1 MLTLAKVVSAESA
14 ATYYEGSDDYYSEGG
29 RASSAWWGQGATA
42 LALNGPVDAGEFRA
56 LLDGQLPDGD
66 RLHRGGEG
74 PRTAGLDLTFSA
86 PKSIS
91 LQALVGGDHRL
102 LDAHETAV
110 TAALRYVE
118 EHLAAYRSTSDG
130 ETASVQSGSIVAA
143 RFIHDLSRE
152 ADPQVHTHCVLV
164 NMTQRPSGEWRALD
178 ARPPYEQQKLLGAFY
193 RAELA
198 RAVQTLGYQVRRT
211 HEDGRFELAHIKD
224 LQVEAFSTRSR
235 AINAALAARGQD
247 RESASAREREIAGLS
262 TRRSKDRSVDRAA
275 LRETWQAKAA
285 ELGISWT
292 PVVAVAQSEAEHQ
305 AAAAEAVGFAVSH
318 LMERSAIVTRINMAH
333 IALSHGTGSVLLDD
347 VQREIDRRIGC
358 GELLASDDGRR
369 LTTAAAQALER
380 EVLDVEKR
388 GRGALEAAIVKRAP
402 MQTELFSV
410 TVANAAQTVKLG
422 EGLTAGQRRAVKLVL
437 MTQDRVVGVQ
447 GLAGTGKTTMLRTV
461 RDNLG
466 TTFRAVGLA
475 PSAAAARELE
485 AAGISSM
492 TIAGFLTAGGRP
504 LHKNDLV
511 VVDEAGMVSLR
522 DMHGVLAAVEKAG
535 ARAVLVGD
543 TAQLKAV
550 EAGAPF
556 RQLQRS
562 GMQTERMDEILR
574 HTDDNLRDAV
584 LDAAEGRIAASV
596 AKLAATV
603 RELPYATQRYER
615 IADDYA
621 TMPPVDREQTLVVA
635 GTNRARC
642 RINELIRQR
651 LGRAGTGVV
660 VKVLEKRDL
669 TRAQIQS
676 SLSYSRGDVV
686 EALRHYDS
694 IGMRRGDAA
703 KVVSAFPGC
712 ITLQRS
718 DGKEVKWRPTAMPHV
733 AVHTEEQR
741 EFAVGDRLRFTAND
755 YSVGVVNGQTG
766 TVQTIDATAR
776 LMTVGVDEAE
786 VVTLNID
793 QALRADHG
801 YCTTVHAAQGQTCER
816 VLVDADVSSA
826 TANQSQYY
834 VAISRARSGVTL
846 YTDDRELL
854 PDAMSRLDTKH
865 AALDIGR
872 KRESAM
878 AL

>member
-1 MLTLAKVVSAESA
+1 MLTLAKVLSAEAA

-29 RASSAWWGQGATA
+29 RAPSAWWGQGAAA
-42 LALNGPVDAGEFRA
+42 LALNGPVDAGEFGA
-56 LLDGQLPDGD
+56 LLDGQLPNGD
-66 RLHRGGEG
+66 SLHRGGEG

-86 PKSIS
+86 PKSVS
-91 LQALVGGDHRL
+91 LQALVSGDQRL
-102 LDAHETAV
+102 LEAHEAAV
-110 TAALRYVE
+110 TATLRYVE
-118 EHLAAYRSTSDG
+118 EPLAAYRSTSNG
-130 ETASVQSGSIVAA
+130 ETVSVQSGSIVAA
-143 RFIHDLSRE
+143 RFGHDLSRD

-164 NMTQRPSGEWRALD
+164 NMTRRPNGEWRALD
-178 ARPPYEQQKLLGAFY
+178 ARPLYEQQKLLGAFY

-198 RAVQTLGYQVRRT
+198 RAVQALGFQVRRT

-224 LQVEAFSTRSR
+224 FQVDAFSTRSR
-235 AINAALAARGQD
+235 AINAALAARGRD

-292 PVVAVAQSEAEHQ
+292 PVAALAQSEADHQ

-318 LMERSAIVTRINMAH
+318 LMERSAIVTRINIAH
-333 IALSHGTGSVLLDD
+333 IALGHGTGSVLFDD
-347 VQREIDRRIGC
+347 VRREIDRLIGC

-388 GRGALEAAIVKRAP
+388 GRGALEAAIVNRAP
-402 MQTELFSV
+402 MQTELFSAS
-410 TVANAAQTVKLG
+410 VANAAQTVKLG
-422 EGLTAGQRRAVKLVL
+422 EGLTAGQRRAVALVL
-437 MTQDRVVGVQ
+437 MTQNRIVGVQ

-485 AAGISSM
+485 AAGITSM
-492 TIAGFLTAGGRP
+492 TIAGFLTGGGRP
-504 LHKNDLV
+504 LNKNDLV

-556 RQLQRS
+556 RQLQKS

-574 HTDDNLRDAV
+574 HSNDNLRNAV

-596 AKLAATV
+596 SKLAATV
-603 RELPYATQRYER
+603 SELPHATQRYER

-621 TMPPVDREQTLVVA
+621 TMPPADREQTLVVA

-642 RINELIRQR
+642 RINELVRQR

-660 VKVLEKRDL
+660 VTVLDKRDL

-694 IGMRRGDAA
+694 IGMRRGDTA
-703 KVVSAFPGC
+703 KVVSALPGC
-712 ITLQRS
+712 ITLRRS
-718 DGKEVKWRPTAMPHV
+718 DGAEVEWCPTAMPHV
-733 AVHTEEQR
+733 AVHIEQER
-741 EFAVGDRLRFTAND
+741 EFAVGDRLRFSAND
-755 YSVGVVNGQTG
+755 YGVGVVNGQTG
-766 TVQTIDATAR
+766 IVETIDATAR
-776 LMTVGVDEAE
+776 LMTV
-786 VVTLNID
+786 
-793 QALRADHG
+793 
-801 YCTTVHAAQGQTCER
+801 
-816 VLVDADVSSA
+816 
-826 TANQSQYY
+826 
-834 VAISRARSGVTL
+834 RS
-846 YTDDRELL
+846 
-854 PDAMSRLDTKH
+854 
-865 AALDIGR
+865 
-872 KRESAM
+872 
-878 AL
+878 